1 MTMAQMAAREQVR
14 TLSLA
19 DVVRSL
25 NTSAEHFL
33 ALWAGDAE
41 AAKRSLREMPVN
53 GKLRHMLCLAVDTVT
68 RRHQRQLS
76 SELGGW
82 RIRRGRRH

>member
-1 MTMAQMAAREQVR
+1 MTMAQMAAREQIR

-19 DVVRSL
+19 DAGRSL
-25 NTSAEHFL
+25 NAAAERFL

-41 AAKRSLREMPVN
+41 AAKRSLGEMPVN

-68 RRHQRQLS
+68 RRRQRHLN
-76 SELGGW
+76 SELGAE
-82 RIRRGRRH
+82 IRDY